1 MSRHD
6 RLGRRGRL
14 QFKRS
19 RVVLLCCATPPL
31 ESVAQ
36 FSLRRGGD
44 FDLLPDL
51 FARVFCC
58 QRFVVV
64 GGGGDDG
71 GGGDVSL

>member
-1 MSRHD
+1 M
-6 RLGRRGRL
+6 
-14 QFKRS
+14 
-19 RVVLLCCATPPL
+19 LLCCATPTL

>member
-1 MSRHD
+1 M
-6 RLGRRGRL
+6 
-14 QFKRS
+14 
-19 RVVLLCCATPPL
+19 LLCCATPTL

-36 FSLRRGGD
+36 LSLRRGGD

>member
-1 MSRHD
+1 M
-6 RLGRRGRL
+6 
-14 QFKRS
+14 
-19 RVVLLCCATPPL
+19 LCCATPTL

-58 QRFVVV
+58 QRCFVVV
-64 GGGGDDG
+64 VVVVVSGGGGGGGDDG